1 VFHRPQYTCSKLG
14 VATALPLDDRL
25 FDPDAIPNS
34 YSFHLAK
41 GSSCLDLC
49 PAYDEDE
56 SDDGSGKDMTTTE
69 AT

>member
-1 VFHRPQYTCSKLG
+1 V
-14 VATALPLDDRL
+14 DDRL
-25 FDPDAIPNS
+25 SDPDAIPNS
-34 YSFHLAK
+34 YSFHLAGLK
-41 GSSCLDLC
+41 LLDLC